1 MWKMELVPKSLPLIW
16 GLFYLCLL
24 STDSAHAQQQ
34 QARAQAQ
41 AGGNIASPWSDDEAH
56 FNRTLDSILVPR
68 VVGSRG
74 HQQVRDYLVQSLNGL
89 GFQTEVDEF
98 KQRVPVLGEL
108 TFGNVVGTINPRA
121 QNFLALACHYDSKY
135 FPNDPGFVGATD
147 SAVPCAILL
156 NTAKTLSSYLT
167 KEFRNRNDVGL
178 MLIFFDGEEAF
189 KEWTNADS
197 VYGSKHLA
205 SKLARTPS
213 GVQAGGQA
221 QLASRNIDRIE
232 VLVLLDLIGA
242 RNPKFSSFYENTH
255 GLHSSL
261 VQIEK
266 SLRAAGRL
274 EGNNNMFL
282 NRLSG
287 GFVDDDHRPF
297 LEENVPI
304 LHLVATPFPDTWH
317 TPRDNAA
324 NLHWPSIRNF
334 NRVFR
339 NFVYEYLVRHTA
351 PINLRFYRT

>member
-1 MWKMELVPKSLPLIW
+1 MENGSVILGRWPAMLCWLLLCLVPL
-16 GLFYLCLL
+16 
-24 STDSAHAQQQ
+24 TNQQ
-34 QARAQAQ
+34 QARA
-41 AGGNIASPWSDDEAH
+41 GNVGATQWSDDETH

-74 HQQVRDYLVQSLNGL
+74 HQQVRDYLVQSLSGL
-89 GFQTEVDEF
+89 GFQAEVDEF

-108 TFGNVVGTINPRA
+108 TFSNVVGTINPQA

-156 NTAKTLSSYLT
+156 NTAKTLSGYLQ

-189 KEWTNADS
+189 KDWTNADS
-197 VYGSKHLA
+197 VYGAKHLA
-205 SKLARTPS
+205 SKLARTRS
-213 GVQAGGQA
+213 GSQAAGQLQQA
-221 QLASRNIDRIE
+221 PRNIDRIE

-242 RNPKFSSFYENTH
+242 RNPTFSSFYENTH

-266 SLRAAGRL
+266 SLRAAGKL

-282 NRLSG
+282 NRVSG
-287 GFVDDDHRPF
+287 GLVDDDHRPF
-297 LEENVPI
+297 LEEDVPI
-304 LHLVATPFPDTWH
+304 LHLVSTPFPDVWH

-339 NFVYEYLVRHTA
+339 NFVYEYLHRHTA
-351 PINLRFYRT
+351 PVNLRFYRT

>member
-1 MWKMELVPKSLPLIW
+1 TQW
-16 GLFYLCLL
+16 G
-24 STDSAHAQQQ
+24 
-34 QARAQAQ
+34 
-41 AGGNIASPWSDDEAH
+41 DDEAH

-68 VVGSRG
+68 VVGSPG
-74 HQQVRDYLVQSLNGL
+74 HQQQVRDYLVQSLSGL
-89 GFQTEVDEF
+89 GFHAEVDEF
-98 KQRVPVLGEL
+98 KQRVPVFGEL
-108 TFGNVVGTINPRA
+108 TFANVVGTMNPNA

-135 FPNDPGFVGATD
+135 FPNDPGFLGATD

-156 NTAKTLSSYLT
+156 NTAKTLSGYLQ

-189 KEWTNADS
+189 KDWTDADS

-205 SKLARTPS
+205 KKLSQVVRSDPAS
-213 GVQAGGQA
+213 QFQQAP
-221 QLASRNIDRIE
+221 RNIDRIE

-255 GLHSSL
+255 GLHTSL

-266 SLRAAGRL
+266 SLRSAGQL

-282 NRLSG
+282 NRASG
-287 GFVDDDHRPF
+287 GLVDDDHRPF

-304 LHLVATPFPDTWH
+304 LHLVATPFPDVWH

-339 NFVYEYLVRHTA
+339 NFVYQYLRRHTA
-351 PINLRFYRT
+351 PVNLRFYRT

>member
-1 MWKMELVPKSLPLIW
+1 
-16 GLFYLCLL
+16 
-24 STDSAHAQQQ
+24 TQ
-34 QARAQAQ
+34 
-41 AGGNIASPWSDDEAH
+41 WSDDEAH

-68 VVGSRG
+68 VVGSPG
-74 HQQVRDYLVQSLNGL
+74 HQQQVRDYLVQSLSGL
-89 GFQTEVDEF
+89 GFQAEVDEF
-98 KQRVPVLGEL
+98 KQRVPVFGEL
-108 TFGNVVGTINPRA
+108 TFANVVGTINPHA

-135 FPNDPGFVGATD
+135 FPNDPGFLGATD

-156 NTAKTLSSYLT
+156 NTAKTLSGYLQ

-189 KEWTNADS
+189 KDWTDADS

-205 SKLARTPS
+205 KKLAQVVRKDP
-213 GVQAGGQA
+213 AGQF
-221 QLASRNIDRIE
+221 QQVPRNIDRIE

-255 GLHSSL
+255 GLHTSL

-266 SLRAAGRL
+266 SLRSAGQL

-282 NRLSG
+282 NRASG
-287 GFVDDDHRPF
+287 GLVDDDHRPF

-304 LHLVATPFPDTWH
+304 LHLVATPFPDVWH

-339 NFVYEYLVRHTA
+339 NFVYQYLKRHTS
-351 PINLRFYRT
+351 PVNLRFYRT

>member
-1 MWKMELVPKSLPLIW
+1 MSHSWFFIFVSISLLAA
-16 GLFYLCLL
+16 
-24 STDSAHAQQQ
+24 DNVRAQQSN
-34 QARAQAQ
+34 ATH
-41 AGGNIASPWSDDEAH
+41 WTDDEAH
-56 FNRTLDSILVPR
+56 FNSSLASILVPR

-74 HQQVRDYLVQSLNGL
+74 HAQVRNYLVNSLNGL

-98 KQRVPVLGEL
+98 KQRVPIFGEL
-108 TFGNVVGTINPRA
+108 TFANVVGYINPQA

-156 NTAKTLSSYLT
+156 NTAKTLNNYLLQQ
-167 KEFRNRNDVGL
+167 FRNRNDLGL

-189 KEWTNADS
+189 REWTNSDS
-197 VYGSKHLA
+197 VYGSRHFA
-205 SKLARTPS
+205 SKLARTRSPTS
-213 GVQAGGQA
+213 TSDQAN
-221 QLASRNIDRIE
+221 LAPRHIDRIE

-261 VQIEK
+261 VEIEQT
-266 SLRAAGRL
+266 LRTAGQL

-282 NRLSG
+282 NRPAG
-287 GFVDDDHRPF
+287 GLVDDDHRPF
-297 LEENVPI
+297 LQENVPI
-304 LHLVATPFPDTWH
+304 LHLIATPFPDSWH

-339 NFVYEYLVRHTA
+339 NFVYEYLKRHSA
-351 PINLRFYRT
+351 PVDLRFHRK